1 MSTTVSAV
9 TKTDFGEN
17 DHSRH
22 SGWPLDERQIA
33 SELILFMD

>member
-17 DHSRH
+17 DHNRH